1 MIHTERHVE
10 PVLSEQFHRLFE
22 VVLADTPELKKTV
35 YQIRYEVY
43 CLETGFEA
51 PENFPDGLERDEY
64 DDQALYALLR
74 HRPSGEYAGCVRL
87 IVDRPGGPRTL
98 FPFERFCGHSLRRNI
113 IDPDKLPRGSF
124 GEISRLAVRPQF
136 RRRNCEQLDTR
147 GNIMDGDNGA
157 RDLTHRRIFPHIAL
171 GLYLAGAAL
180 VITHRRSGAFV
191 MMEPRLA
198 RHMRR
203 YGIIFRPAGEVVDYH
218 GLRGPFYLSVQN
230 LYKYI
235 KPEIRELLDTIIADL
250 DSTHWEHSSNHF
262 FC

>member
-1 MIHTERHVE
+1 MIQTERHVE

-43 CLETGFEA
+43 CLEAGFEA

-74 HRPSGEYAGCVRL
+74 YRPTGEYAGCVRL
-87 IVDRPGGPRTL
+87 IVDRPGTPRTL

-124 GEISRLAVRPQF
+124 GEISRLAVRTQF
-136 RRRNCEQLDTR
+136 RRRNCEHLDTR
-147 GNIMDGDNGA
+147 GNIMDSDNGTH
-157 RDLTHRRIFPHIAL
+157 DPTHRRIFPHIAL

-203 YGIIFRPAGEVVDYH
+203 YGIIFRPAGEVVEYH
-218 GLRGPFYLSVQN
+218 GMRGPFYLSTQN

-235 KPEIRELLDTIIADL
+235 KPEIRELLDTIITDL
-250 DSTHWEHSSNHF
+250 DNTHWGHSSNHF
-262 FC
+262 SC